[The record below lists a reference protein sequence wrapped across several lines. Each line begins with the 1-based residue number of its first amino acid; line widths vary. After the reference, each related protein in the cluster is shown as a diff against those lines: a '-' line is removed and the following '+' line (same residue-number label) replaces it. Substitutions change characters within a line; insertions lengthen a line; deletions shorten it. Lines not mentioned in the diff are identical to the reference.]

1 LPRMQLIAAILMI
14 VSAITHTVQ
23 ASGAPP
29 EADVRAIYAFGGAY
43 AVIGVLLLLR
53 VSFGI
58 WLAAVIPAI
67 PIAFAVLAI
76 AMGQWDFAALAE
88 APLNLLH
95 LVIDAVVVVLAV
107 LLIRGT
113 PAGSAAGR
121 TDAAASE

>member
-1 LPRMQLIAAILMI
+1 MQLVAAILMI
-14 VSAITHTVQ
+14 VSAVTHTVQ

-53 VSFGI
+53 VSFGV

-76 AMGQWDFAALAE
+76 ATGQLDFAALAE
-88 APLNLLH
+88 APLNLVH
-95 LVIDAVVVVLAV
+95 LAIDATVVVLAV
-107 LLIRGT
+107 LLIRAT
-113 PAGSAAGR
+113 PAGAASGSS
-121 TDAAASE
+121 DAAPSE